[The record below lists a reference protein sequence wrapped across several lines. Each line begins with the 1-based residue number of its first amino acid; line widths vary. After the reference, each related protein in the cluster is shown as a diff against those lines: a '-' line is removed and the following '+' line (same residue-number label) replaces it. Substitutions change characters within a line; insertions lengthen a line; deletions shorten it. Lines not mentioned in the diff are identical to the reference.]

1 MCPYPGRLT
10 RTVIALATA
19 ALAVAGSAFAQ
30 VTTGTIVG
38 AIVNAQGRPMPRV
51 AVRIADAQHRTER
64 TAQADDEGLF
74 RVAEL
79 PPASYEITASA
90 DGFRQ
95 VSLSDVVVPVDTIVR
110 VDMQLL
116 LRTVTE
122 NVVVTSRA
130 RPVHTSAG
138 LGSVFDRQRIETLPL
153 NGRNFLQLSLLAPG
167 VADPAEGSE
176 LSSRGAVAIHV
187 NGAREESN
195 NFLLDGV
202 DNNDVYV
209 NRYVVQPSV
218 DSVQE
223 FKIATNGYSAEYG
236 RNAGGQIN
244 VVTRRGS
251 DRFTGFLYEYFRN
264 GALDKSNFFDEGSKQ
279 PFSRNEFG
287 GGAGGPLVR
296 DRTFFFGTLN
306 LLRESQGLSRLG
318 TVPSEAARRG
328 DLSGVGATVV
338 NPFTGAP
345 FPGNVIPDAMISP
358 LARQVLSMFP
368 AANRAGSVN
377 YIGQPTANND
387 LNQVNLRVDHRL
399 SAADA
404 LMVRYSDGSAHL
416 LEPYTEGTGVT
427 AGFGDL
433 VNDRT
438 WNATAQYQRMF
449 GRATNS
455 LRVAANG
462 FSRDLATENHQ
473 TNVGAAW
480 GVNWLQVPPES
491 FGYPVVDVA
500 GYSRVGDAFSLPIL
514 RDSRTYQLADDATFD
529 RGQHLV
535 KIGGEIR
542 RLQLDSRLDLFSR
555 GQLSFTGAIT
565 GSGIG
570 DLLLGLPTLGI
581 QSQADNPIRMRTN
594 AVSAYV
600 QDEWR
605 LRPDLTLNLGARYEY
620 IGPPVDARDGMTA
633 FNPVTGTL
641 TPVATQGVS
650 RSGISPDRNNLAPRL
665 GASWQVTPS
674 TILRAGYGL
683 FYDSGM
689 FTVNTSQYFNPPQ
702 FNLRVFFPN
711 EHGLLTLADPFPLSN
726 GFVPPPTVSALSP
739 DLTTG
744 YLQHWNLAVQREYA
758 AIGTVTAAYAGSKG
772 SHLIRAI
779 DLNQPAP
786 GPGDL
791 QARSPY
797 PAFSNIFYTES
808 AGRSQYDS
816 LQLTVNRPLRNRMS
830 LNASYTLS
838 KSMDDASSFLG
849 TPTDKNFPQNSRDPG
864 AEWAP
869 SSFDVRHRLT
879 LSYIVQLPGDN
890 RWTRNLQLQ
899 GIAIVRSGQPLTP
912 ILRFDNSNTGNAGGS
927 TAGSDRPNAIGDP
940 ALETPTPD
948 QWFNTAAFA
957 VPAQY
962 TFGNAG
968 RNSVRGPGFATFD
981 IALSKEIQSS
991 RGTLTFALQVF
1002 NLFNRTNFD
1011 QPEHFVDEPTT
1022 FGHIFSAKAP
1032 RQVQLVARIGF

>member
-10 RTVIALATA
+10 RAVIAVAAA
-19 ALAVAGSAFAQ
+19 ALAVAGTAFGQ

-38 AIVNAQGRPMPRV
+38 AIVNAQGQPMPRA
-51 AVRIADAQHRTER
+51 AVRIADTQHRTER
-64 TAQADDEGLF
+64 TAQTDDEGLF
-74 RVAEL
+74 RIAEL
-79 PPASYEITASA
+79 PPASYEITATA

-95 VSLSDVVVPVDTIVR
+95 VSVPAVVVPVDTIVR
-110 VDMQLL
+110 IDMQLL

-138 LGSVFDRQRIETLPL
+138 LGSVFDRQRIEALPL

-187 NGAREESN
+187 NGAREEAN

-236 RNAGGQIN
+236 RSAGGQVN

-264 GALDKSNFFDEGSKQ
+264 RTLDAGNFFDEGTKQ
-279 PFSRNEFG
+279 PFNRNEFG
-287 GGAGGPLVR
+287 GGAGGPLVG

-306 LLRESQGLSRLG
+306 LLRERQGLSRLG
-318 TVPSEAARRG
+318 SVPTAAARRG
-328 DLSGVGATVV
+328 DLSGVGATVF
-338 NPFTGAP
+338 NPYTGAP
-345 FPGNVIPDAMISP
+345 FPGNVIPDALISP
-358 LARQVLSMFP
+358 LARQLLSMFP
-368 AANRAGSVN
+368 ASNRAGSVN
-377 YIGQPTANND
+377 YIGQPTARNN

-404 LMVRYSDGSAHL
+404 LMVRYSDGGADL
-416 LEPYTEGTGVT
+416 IEPYTEGTGVT
-427 AGFGDL
+427 ADFGDL
-433 VNDRT
+433 VTDRT

-462 FSRDLATENHQ
+462 FSRDLTTENRQ

-480 GVNWLQVPPES
+480 GVSWLQVPPES
-491 FGYPVVDVA
+491 YGYPVVDVA

-514 RDSRTYQLADDATFD
+514 RDSKTYQLADDATFN

-535 KIGGEIR
+535 KAGAEIR
-542 RLQLDSRLDLFSR
+542 RLHLDSRLDLFSR

-581 QSQADNPIRMRTN
+581 KSQADNPIRMRTN
-594 AVSAYV
+594 AFSAYV

-605 LRPDLTLNLGARYEY
+605 LHPDLTLNLGVRYEY
-620 IGPPVDARDGMTA
+620 IAPPVDARDGMTT
-633 FNPVTGTL
+633 FNPATGAL

-665 GASWQVTPS
+665 GASWQLTPS
-674 TILRAGYGL
+674 TILRSGYGV

-702 FNLRVFFPN
+702 FNLRVFFPS
-711 EHGLLTLADPFPLSN
+711 EQGLLTLTDPFPLGR
-726 GFVPPPTVSALSP
+726 GFVPPPTVSALSS
-739 DLTTG
+739 DLTAG
-744 YLQHWNLAVQREYA
+744 YLQHWNVALQREYA
-758 AIGTVTAAYAGSKG
+758 TIGTVTAAYAGSKG

-779 DLNQPAP
+779 DLNQPVP
-786 GPGDL
+786 GPGDV
-791 QARSPY
+791 QARRPY
-797 PAFSNIFYTES
+797 PAFSNIFYTQS

-816 LQLTVNRPLRNRMS
+816 LQLTIDRPLRNRTS
-830 LNASYTLS
+830 LSASYTLS

-879 LSYIVQLPGDN
+879 LSYFVQLPSGN

-899 GIAIVRSGQPLTP
+899 GIAIVRSGQPFTP
-912 ILRFDNSNTGNAGGS
+912 ILRFDNSNTGNDGGS
-927 TAGSDRPNAIGDP
+927 TAGSDRPNAIADP
-940 ALETPTPD
+940 TLETPSPD
-948 QWFNTAAFA
+948 RWFNTSAFA
-957 VPAQY
+957 LPAPN

-981 IALSKEIQSS
+981 VALSKEIPSP
-991 RGTLTFALQVF
+991 RGALTFALQAF
-1002 NLFNRTNFD
+1002 NLFNRANFD
-1011 QPEHFVDEPTT
+1011 QPEHFVDEQTT
-1022 FGHIFSAKAP
+1022 FGRIFSARAP
-1032 RQVQLVARIGF
+1032 RQLQIVARFAF